1 MKKAKVHIFRAGVL
15 GFTGMAVLSGVIV
28 MLMGIPSKKTI
39 DKLEILH
46 YENTLEHARDRKKKM
61 LEGRVHEMPPDD
73 IRMREDLI
81 ALREMENMQNQ
92 RNEKQM

>member
-1 MKKAKVHIFRAGVL
+1 MHILRAGVL

-28 MLMGIPSKKTI
+28 LLMGIPSKKTI

-46 YENTLEHARDRKKKM
+46 YENTLQHARDRKQKM

-73 IRMREDLI
+73 IRMKEDLI
-81 ALREMENMQNQ
+81 ALREMENQHDSGKKKG
-92 RNEKQM
+92 E